1 MPATRL
7 TMASVLVG
15 RETGITP
22 PLPGGPGGTIRGGSS
37 GLCCMR
43 THATGDLFSPRSR
56 ASAESRKRRRS
67 RSGWFG
73 EYPLRNPP
81 RMEEGILRIPSMTVM
96 ASETIRRRLR
106 EVPDSPGVYLLRDTR
121 EQVIYVGKALR
132 LRDRLRAYFTTGYGQ
147 TARTAELVQRVYDFE
162 FVKTANEVEALVLEN
177 NLIKH
182 YRPRFNIRLKDDK
195 NYLYLKLPVTEE
207 YPRVHYTRRVLD
219 DGALY
224 FGPYTSAQSLRS
236 TVKSIRQLLP
246 FRTCSEDIF
255 KQGKVC
261 LDFHIKR
268 CPGPCERRISSE
280 DYKARI
286 NEVALFME
294 GRSDL
299 LVRELHERMDSAAG
313 RLDFENAARYRDQLQ
328 SIERIADRQKVLTR
342 GRDDQ
347 DIVAYARSGNDV
359 FVEVAYVRQSKMVGH
374 DGHALDGAGDAT
386 EPELL
391 RGFMLQ
397 YYSSATHVPRSVIL
411 PGPVEEPELIKG
423 WLSEKRGRPVEVDVP
438 QRGRLR
444 ALVTQL
450 GETAKQEL
458 EQIRIQ
464 ADYDRSRTEPMLA
477 ALAEALDLE
486 SPPKRIE
493 CYDISN
499 IQGDS
504 AVGSMVVFE
513 DGRPRNDHYR
523 HFRIKYVPGP
533 NDFAMLQEVLRRRLE
548 RLESA
553 QRREEVGSIGDRSFT
568 SRPGLI
574 LIDGGKSQLSA
585 ALEVTEAAGY
595 ADIPTFA
602 LAKEREE
609 IFAPG
614 RAEPIVQERNSPGM
628 FLVQRIRDEA
638 HRFAIT
644 HHRKVRARKALTSPL
659 DSVEGIG
666 PARKRALLR
675 HFGSVQAIRE
685 APVGEI
691 VKLGIHER
699 LAVRLKETL

>member
-1 MPATRL
+1 
-7 TMASVLVG
+7 MAVSLE
-15 RETGITP
+15 ETI
-22 PLPGGPGGTIRGGSS
+22 
-37 GLCCMR
+37 
-43 THATGDLFSPRSR
+43 
-56 ASAESRKRRRS
+56 KRR
-67 RSGWFG
+67 
-73 EYPLRNPP
+73 LQ
-81 RMEEGILRIPSMTVM
+81 
-96 ASETIRRRLR
+96 A
-106 EVPDSPGVYLLRDTR
+106 VPDSPGVYMFRDKKT
-121 EQVIYVGKALR
+121 QVIYVGKALR
-132 LRDRLRAYFTTGYGQ
+132 LRDRLRSYFTPGYADAG
-147 TARTAELVQRVYDFE
+147 RIAELMQRAVDFE
-162 FVKTANEVEALVLEN
+162 FVTTANEVEALVLEN
-177 NLIKH
+177 NLIKN

-207 YPRVHYTRRVLD
+207 FPRVHYSRRVQK

-246 FRTCSEDIF
+246 FRTCSDEIF
-255 KQGKVC
+255 RQHKVC
-261 LDFHIKR
+261 LDFHIRR
-268 CPGPCERRISSE
+268 CPGPCEGRISSE
-280 DYKARI
+280 DYKKRI

-299 LVRELHERMDSAAG
+299 LVRELRERMQSSAD

-328 SIERIADRQKVLTR
+328 SIERIADRQRVLTR
-342 GRDDQ
+342 ARDDE
-347 DIVAYARSGNDV
+347 DILAYARSGNDV
-359 FVEVAYVRQSKMVGH
+359 FVEVAYVRQGKMVGH
-374 DGHALDGAGDAT
+374 DGHALDGAGDAS

-397 YYSSATHVPRSVIL
+397 YYSSATHVPRTVII
-411 PGPVEEPELIKG
+411 PGPVDEPELMAG
-423 WLSEKRGRPVEVDVP
+423 WLSEKRGGPVAIEVP
-438 QRGRLR
+438 ARGRKR
-444 ALVTQL
+444 GLVTQL
-450 GETAKQEL
+450 AETAKQEL

-477 ALAEALDLE
+477 GLAEALDLE
-486 SPPKRIE
+486 TAPKRIE

-523 HFRIKYVPGP
+523 HFRIKFTPGP

-548 RLESA
+548 RLESS
-553 QRREEVGSIGDRSFT
+553 QRREDSDAVGDRSFT
-568 SRPGLI
+568 SRPDLI
-574 LIDGGKSQLSA
+574 LIDGGKGQLSA
-585 ALEVTEAAGY
+585 ALEVLEETDY
-595 ADIPTFA
+595 ADIATFA

-614 RAEPIVQERNSPGM
+614 RAEPIVLERNSPAM

-685 APVGEI
+685 APVEEI
-691 VKLGIHER
+691 VKLGIPER

>member
-1 MPATRL
+1 
-7 TMASVLVG
+7 MAVTLE
-15 RETGITP
+15 ETI
-22 PLPGGPGGTIRGGSS
+22 
-37 GLCCMR
+37 
-43 THATGDLFSPRSR
+43 
-56 ASAESRKRRRS
+56 KRR
-67 RSGWFG
+67 
-73 EYPLRNPP
+73 LQ
-81 RMEEGILRIPSMTVM
+81 
-96 ASETIRRRLR
+96 A
-106 EVPDSPGVYLLRDTR
+106 VPDSPGVYLFRDKRT
-121 EQVIYVGKALR
+121 QVIYVGKALR
-132 LRDRLRAYFTTGYGQ
+132 LRDRLRSYFTPGYAP
-147 TARTAELVQRVYDFE
+147 TAQVAELIRKAHDFE
-162 FVKTANEVEALVLEN
+162 FVTTANEVEALVLEN
-177 NLIKH
+177 DFIKN
-182 YRPRFNIRLKDDK
+182 YRPRYNIRLKDDK

-207 YPRVHYTRRVLD
+207 FPRVHYSRRVQK

-246 FRTCSEDIF
+246 FRTCSDEIF

-294 GRSDL
+294 GRSDQ
-299 LVRELHERMDSAAG
+299 LVRELRGRMEAAAT
-313 RLDFENAARYRDQLQ
+313 RLDFENAARYRDQLH
-328 SIERIADRQKVLTR
+328 SIERIADRQKVLVH

-347 DIVAYARSGNDV
+347 DIVAYARNGSDV
-359 FVEVAYVRQSKMVGH
+359 YVEVAYIRQGKMVGH
-374 DGHALDGAGDAT
+374 DGHPLDGAADAA

-391 RGFMLQ
+391 RGFLLQ
-397 YYSSATHVPRSVIL
+397 YYSSATHVPRTVIL
-411 PGPVEEPELIKG
+411 PGSVEEPELITG
-423 WLSEKRGRPVEVDVP
+423 WLSQKRGGPVAFEIP
-438 QRGRLR
+438 QRGRKR

-450 GETAKQEL
+450 SETATQEL
-458 EQIRIQ
+458 QQQRIQ

-486 SPPKRIE
+486 TTPKRIE

-553 QRREEVGSIGDRSFT
+553 QRREDAEVVGDRSFT
-568 SRPGLI
+568 SRPDLI
-574 LIDGGKSQLSA
+574 LIDGGRGQLSA
-585 ALEVTEAAGY
+585 ALEVLEEAGF

-609 IFAPG
+609 IFAPD
-614 RAEPIVQERNSPGM
+614 RVDPIVQERNSPGM

-675 HFGSVQAIRE
+675 HFGSVQAIRD
-685 APVGEI
+685 APVDEI
-691 VKLGIHER
+691 VKLGIPER

>member
-1 MPATRL
+1 
-7 TMASVLVG
+7 MAVSLE
-15 RETGITP
+15 ETI
-22 PLPGGPGGTIRGGSS
+22 
-37 GLCCMR
+37 
-43 THATGDLFSPRSR
+43 
-56 ASAESRKRRRS
+56 KRR
-67 RSGWFG
+67 
-73 EYPLRNPP
+73 LQ
-81 RMEEGILRIPSMTVM
+81 
-96 ASETIRRRLR
+96 A
-106 EVPDSPGVYLLRDTR
+106 VPDTPGVYLFRDNR
-121 EQVIYVGKALR
+121 SQVIYVGKALR
-132 LRDRLRAYFTTGYGQ
+132 LRDRLRSYFTPGYAP
-147 TARTAELVQRVYDFE
+147 TAQVAELIRKAHDFE
-162 FVKTANEVEALVLEN
+162 FVTTANEVEALVLEN
-177 NLIKH
+177 DFIKN
-182 YRPRFNIRLKDDK
+182 YRPRYNIRLKDDK
-195 NYLYLKLPVTEE
+195 NYLYLKVPVTEE
-207 YPRVHYTRRVLD
+207 FPRVHYSRRVQK

-224 FGPYTSAQSLRS
+224 FGPYTSALSLRS

-246 FRTCSEDIF
+246 FRTCSDEIF

-299 LVRELHERMDSAAG
+299 LGRELRERMEAAAD
-313 RLDFENAARYRDQLQ
+313 RLDFENAARYRDQLH
-328 SIERIADRQKVLTR
+328 SIERIADRQKVLTHS
-342 GRDDQ
+342 RDDE

-359 FVEVAYVRQSKMVGH
+359 YVEVAYIRQGKMVGH
-374 DGHALDGAGDAT
+374 DGHPLEGANDAT
-386 EPELL
+386 EPEIL
-391 RGFMLQ
+391 RGFLQQ
-397 YYSSATHVPRSVIL
+397 YYSSATHVPRTVIL
-411 PGPVEEPELIKG
+411 PGQVEEPELIAN
-423 WLSEKRGRPVEVDVP
+423 WLSEKRGGPVAIDVP
-438 QRGRLR
+438 QRGRR
-444 ALVTQL
+444 RGLVTQL
-450 GETAKQEL
+450 AETATQEL
-458 EQIRIQ
+458 QQLRIQ

-477 ALAEALDLE
+477 ALAEALGLE
-486 SPPKRIE
+486 EPPKRIE

-533 NDFAMLQEVLRRRLE
+533 NDFAMLQEVLGRRLE

-553 QRREEVGSIGDRSFT
+553 QRREDAEVVGDRSFT
-568 SRPGLI
+568 AKPDLI
-574 LIDGGKSQLSA
+574 LIDGGKGQLSA
-585 ALEVTEAAGY
+585 AMEVLESSGF

-609 IFAPG
+609 IFAPD

-644 HHRKVRARKALTSPL
+644 HHRKVRAKKALTSPL

-685 APVGEI
+685 AAVEDI
-691 VKLGIHER
+691 VKLGIPER

>member
-1 MPATRL
+1 
-7 TMASVLVG
+7 MAVTL
-15 RETGITP
+15 ED
-22 PLPGGPGGTIRGGSS
+22 TI
-37 GLCCMR
+37 
-43 THATGDLFSPRSR
+43 
-56 ASAESRKRRRS
+56 KRR
-67 RSGWFG
+67 
-73 EYPLRNPP
+73 LQ
-81 RMEEGILRIPSMTVM
+81 
-96 ASETIRRRLR
+96 A
-106 EVPDSPGVYLLRDTR
+106 VPDSPGVYMFRDNKS
-121 EQVIYVGKALR
+121 QVIYVGKALR
-132 LRDRLRAYFTTGYGQ
+132 LRDRLRSYFTPGYAD
-147 TARTAELVQRVYDFE
+147 TARVSELIRRANDFE
-162 FVKTANEVEALVLEN
+162 FVTTANEVEALVLEN
-177 NLIKH
+177 NLIKN

-195 NYLYLKLPVTEE
+195 NYLYLKLPVTEAF
-207 YPRVHYTRRVLD
+207 PRVHYSRRVQN

-224 FGPYTSAQSLRS
+224 FGPYTSALSLRS

-246 FRTCSEDIF
+246 FRTCSDEIF

-299 LVRELHERMDSAAG
+299 LGRELEDRMESAAD

-359 FVEVAYVRQSKMVGH
+359 YVEVAYIRQGKMVGH

-423 WLSEKRGRPVEVDVP
+423 WLSEKRGRPVEIEVP

-523 HFRIKYVPGP
+523 HFRIKFAPGP
-533 NDFAMLQEVLRRRLE
+533 NDFAMLQEVLHRRLE

-553 QRREEVGSIGDRSFT
+553 QRREEAESVGDRSFT
-568 SRPGLI
+568 SRPDLI
-574 LIDGGKSQLSA
+574 LIDGGKGQLSA
-585 ALEVTEAAGY
+585 ALEVMEAAGY

-685 APVGEI
+685 APVDEI
-691 VKLGIHER
+691 VKLGIPER
-699 LAVRLKETL
+699 LAARLKETL

>member
-1 MPATRL
+1 MAISLEAT
-7 TMASVLVG
+7 
-15 RETGITP
+15 I
-22 PLPGGPGGTIRGGSS
+22 
-37 GLCCMR
+37 
-43 THATGDLFSPRSR
+43 
-56 ASAESRKRRRS
+56 KRR
-67 RSGWFG
+67 
-73 EYPLRNPP
+73 LQ
-81 RMEEGILRIPSMTVM
+81 
-96 ASETIRRRLR
+96 A
-106 EVPDSPGVYLLRDTR
+106 VPESPGVYLFRDNR
-121 EQVIYVGKALR
+121 SQVIYVGKALR
-132 LRDRLRAYFTTGYGQ
+132 LRDRLRSYFTPGYAP
-147 TARTAELVQRVYDFE
+147 TAQVAELIRKANDFE
-162 FVKTANEVEALVLEN
+162 FVTTANEVEALVLEN
-177 NLIKH
+177 NLIKN
-182 YRPRFNIRLKDDK
+182 YRPRYNIRLKDDK

-207 YPRVHYTRRVLD
+207 FPRVHYSRRVQN

-224 FGPYTSAQSLRS
+224 FGPYTSALSLRS

-246 FRTCSEDIF
+246 FRTCSDEIF

-286 NEVALFME
+286 HEVALFME
-294 GRSDL
+294 GRSDI
-299 LVRELHERMDSAAG
+299 LVRELQERMETSAA

-328 SIERIADRQKVLTR
+328 SIERIADRQRVLTR

-347 DIVAYARSGNDV
+347 DILAYARSGNDV
-359 FVEVAYVRQSKMVGH
+359 FVEVAYVRQGKMVGH
-374 DGHALDGAGDAT
+374 DGHALDGAADAS

-397 YYSSATHVPRSVIL
+397 YYSSATHVPRTVIL
-411 PGPVEEPELIKG
+411 PGPAEEPDLLIG
-423 WLSEKRGRPVEVDVP
+423 WLSEKRGGPVTLEIP
-438 QRGRLR
+438 QRGRKR
-444 ALVTQL
+444 GLVTQL
-450 GETAKQEL
+450 AETAKQEL
-458 EQIRIQ
+458 KQLRIQ

-477 ALAEALDLE
+477 ALAQALDLE

-504 AVGSMVVFE
+504 AVGAMVVFE

-553 QRREEVGSIGDRSFT
+553 QRREEADIVGDRSFT
-568 SRPGLI
+568 TRPDLI
-574 LIDGGKSQLSA
+574 LIDGGKGQLSA
-585 ALEVTEAAGY
+585 ALEVMESAGY

-614 RAEPIVQERNSPGM
+614 RAEPIVQEHNSPGM

-685 APVGEI
+685 APVDEI
-691 VKLGIHER
+691 VKLGIPER
-699 LAVRLKETL
+699 LAARLKETL

>member
-1 MPATRL
+1 VFL
-7 TMASVLVG
+7 QSISVAVSL
-15 RETGITP
+15 E
-22 PLPGGPGGTIRGGSS
+22 
-37 GLCCMR
+37 
-43 THATGDLFSPRSR
+43 D
-56 ASAESRKRRRS
+56 
-67 RSGWFG
+67 
-73 EYPLRNPP
+73 
-81 RMEEGILRIPSMTVM
+81 TVK
-96 ASETIRRRLR
+96 RRLR
-106 EVPDSPGVYLLRDTR
+106 AVPDGPGVYLFRDQR
-121 EQVIYVGKALR
+121 SQVIYVGKALR
-132 LRDRLRAYFTTGYGQ
+132 LRDRLRQYFNPGYAQ
-147 TARTAELVQRVYDFE
+147 TARVAELVRKATDFD
-162 FVKTANEVEALVLEN
+162 FVTTANEVEALVLEC
-177 NLIKH
+177 NLIKN

-195 NYLYLKLPVTEE
+195 NYLYLKLPVNEE
-207 YPRVHYTRRVLD
+207 FPRVHYSRRVQN
-219 DGALY
+219 DGARY
-224 FGPYTSAQSLRS
+224 FGPYTSAQSLRG

-246 FRTCSEDIF
+246 FRTCSDEIF

-286 NEVALFME
+286 SEVALFME

-299 LVRELHERMDSAAG
+299 LVRELKDRMEGSAN

-328 SIERIADRQKVLTR
+328 SIERIADRQKVLTH

-347 DIVAYARSGNDV
+347 DLVAYARHGGEV
-359 FVEVAYVRQSKMVGH
+359 FVEVAYVRQGKMVGH
-374 DGHALDGAGDAT
+374 DGHALDGAGEAT
-386 EPELL
+386 EAELL
-391 RGFMLQ
+391 RGFVLQ
-397 YYSSATHVPRSVIL
+397 YYASATHVPREVIL
-411 PGPVEEPELIKG
+411 PGPVDEPDLLAG
-423 WLSEKRGRPVEVDVP
+423 WLSQKRGGPVTIAVP
-438 QRGRLR
+438 QRGRKR
-444 ALVTQL
+444 ALVQQL
-450 GETAKQEL
+450 AETAAQEL
-458 EQIRIQ
+458 EQLRIQ

-486 SPPKRIE
+486 TPPKRIE

-499 IQGDS
+499 LQGDS
-504 AVGSMVVFE
+504 AVGAMVVFE

-523 HFRIKYVPGP
+523 HFKIKFVPGP

-553 QRREEVGSIGDRSFT
+553 QRREDADVVGDRSFT
-568 SRPGLI
+568 SRPDLI
-574 LIDGGKSQLSA
+574 LIDGGRGQLSA
-585 ALEVTEAAGY
+585 ALEVLESAGY

-644 HHRKVRARKALTSPL
+644 HHRKVRSRKALTSPL

-666 PARKRALLR
+666 PARKRILLR

-685 APVGEI
+685 APVEDI
-691 VKLGIHER
+691 VKLGVPER
-699 LAVRLKETL
+699 LAKRLKESL

>member
-1 MPATRL
+1 M
-7 TMASVLVG
+7 SVTLEDTV
-15 RETGITP
+15 
-22 PLPGGPGGTIRGGSS
+22 
-37 GLCCMR
+37 
-43 THATGDLFSPRSR
+43 
-56 ASAESRKRRRS
+56 KRR
-67 RSGWFG
+67 
-73 EYPLRNPP
+73 LQ
-81 RMEEGILRIPSMTVM
+81 
-96 ASETIRRRLR
+96 A
-106 EVPDSPGVYLLRDTR
+106 VPESPGVYLFRDKRT
-121 EQVIYVGKALR
+121 QVIYVGKALR
-132 LRDRLRAYFTTGYGQ
+132 LRDRLRSYFTPGYATGHI
-147 TARTAELVQRVYDFE
+147 AEMLERATDFE
-162 FVKTANEVEALVLEN
+162 FVTTANEVEALVLEN
-177 NLIKH
+177 NLIKN

-207 YPRVHYTRRVLD
+207 FPRVHYSRRVQK

-246 FRTCSEDIF
+246 FRTCSDEIF

-299 LVRELHERMDSAAG
+299 LVRELRQRMDTAANK
-313 RLDFENAARYRDQLQ
+313 LDFENAARYRDQLH
-328 SIERIADRQKVLTR
+328 SIERIADRQKVQAR
-342 GRDDQ
+342 SRDDQ
-347 DIVAYARSGNDV
+347 DIVAYARSGAEV
-359 FVEVAYVRQSKMVGH
+359 FVEVAYIRQGKMVGH
-374 DGHALDGAGDAT
+374 DGHALDGAADAS

-397 YYSSATHVPRSVIL
+397 YYSSATHVPRSVVL
-411 PGPVEEPELIKG
+411 PGVIEEPELITG
-423 WLSEKRGRPVEVDVP
+423 WLTEKRGGPVDLEVP
-438 QRGRLR
+438 QRGRKR
-444 ALVTQL
+444 ALVAQL
-450 GETAKQEL
+450 AETAKQEL
-458 EQIRIQ
+458 EQLRIQ
-464 ADYDRSRTEPMLA
+464 ADYDRSRTEPMLQ

-486 SPPKRIE
+486 TPPKRIE

-523 HFRIKYVPGP
+523 HFRIRLTPGP

-553 QRREEVGSIGDRSFT
+553 QRREDSDAVGDRSFT
-568 SRPGLI
+568 SRPDLI
-574 LIDGGKSQLSA
+574 LIDGGKGQLSA
-585 ALEVTEAAGY
+585 ALEVMEDAGY

-685 APVGEI
+685 APVDEI
-691 VKLGIHER
+691 VKLGIPER

>member
-1 MPATRL
+1 MAATL
-7 TMASVLVG
+7 EDA
-15 RETGITP
+15 
-22 PLPGGPGGTIRGGSS
+22 
-37 GLCCMR
+37 
-43 THATGDLFSPRSR
+43 
-56 ASAESRKRRRS
+56 
-67 RSGWFG
+67 
-73 EYPLRNPP
+73 
-81 RMEEGILRIPSMTVM
+81 
-96 ASETIRRRLR
+96 IRRRLQA
-106 EVPDSPGVYLLRDTR
+106 VPDTPGVYLFRDKKT
-121 EQVIYVGKALR
+121 QVIYVGKALR
-132 LRDRLRAYFTTGYGQ
+132 LRDRLRSYFTPGYADTG
-147 TARTAELVQRVYDFE
+147 RVAELMQRATDFD
-162 FVKTANEVEALVLEN
+162 FITTANEVEALVLEN
-177 NLIKH
+177 SLIKN

-207 YPRVHYTRRVLD
+207 FPRIHYSRRVQN

-246 FRTCSEDIF
+246 FRTCSDEIF

-299 LVRELHERMDSAAG
+299 LVRELQDRMDSAAG
-313 RLDFENAARYRDQLQ
+313 RLDFENAARYRDQLH

-359 FVEVAYVRQSKMVGH
+359 YVEVAYVRQGKMVGH
-374 DGHALDGAGDAT
+374 DGHALEGAGDVGEA
-386 EPELL
+386 ELL

-397 YYSSATHVPRSVIL
+397 YYSSATHVPRTVIL
-411 PGPVEEPELIKG
+411 PGSVEEPELITG
-423 WLSEKRGRPVEVDVP
+423 WLTEKRGRPVTLEVP
-438 QRGRLR
+438 LRGRKR
-444 ALVTQL
+444 GLVTQL
-450 GETAKQEL
+450 AETAKQEL
-458 EQIRIQ
+458 EQLRIQ

-504 AVGSMVVFE
+504 AVGSMVVFV

-523 HFRIKYVPGP
+523 HFRIKFTPGP

-553 QRREEVGSIGDRSFT
+553 QRREESDIVGDPSFT
-568 SRPGLI
+568 SRPDLI
-574 LIDGGKSQLSA
+574 LIDGGRGQLSA
-585 ALEVTEAAGY
+585 ALEVLESAGY

-644 HHRKVRARKALTSPL
+644 HHRKVRSRKALTSPL

-685 APVGEI
+685 APVDEI
-691 VKLGIHER
+691 VRLGIPER
-699 LAVRLKETL
+699 LAARLKETL

>member
-1 MPATRL
+1 
-7 TMASVLVG
+7 MAVTQ
-15 RETGITP
+15 EDAI
-22 PLPGGPGGTIRGGSS
+22 
-37 GLCCMR
+37 
-43 THATGDLFSPRSR
+43 
-56 ASAESRKRRRS
+56 K
-67 RSGWFG
+67 
-73 EYPLRNPP
+73 
-81 RMEEGILRIPSMTVM
+81 
-96 ASETIRRRLR
+96 RRLR
-106 EVPDSPGVYLLRDTR
+106 AVPDGPGVYLFRDHRT
-121 EQVIYVGKALR
+121 QVIYVGKALR
-132 LRDRLRAYFTTGYGQ
+132 LRDRLRSYFTPGYAE
-147 TARTAELVQRVYDFE
+147 TARVSELVRKIHDFE
-162 FVKTANEVEALVLEN
+162 FVTTANEVEALVLEN
-177 NLIKH
+177 NLIKN
-182 YRPRFNIRLKDDK
+182 YKPRFNIRLKDDK

-207 YPRVHYTRRVLD
+207 YPRVHYSRRVLK

-224 FGPYTSAQSLRS
+224 FGPYTSAQSLRG

-246 FRTCSEDIF
+246 FRTCSDEIF

-268 CPGPCERRISSE
+268 CPGPCERRISAE

-286 NEVALFME
+286 HEVALFME
-294 GRSDL
+294 GRSDV
-299 LVRELHERMDSAAG
+299 LVNELKDRMDRASG

-328 SIERIADRQKVLTR
+328 SIERIADRQKVVVQ

-347 DIVAYARSGNDV
+347 DIVAYAHTGDQV
-359 FVEVAYVRQSKMVGH
+359 FVEVAYIRQGKMVGH
-374 DGHALDGAGDAT
+374 DGHALEGAGDAT
-386 EPELL
+386 QPELL
-391 RGFMLQ
+391 RGFLLQ
-397 YYSSATHVPRSVIL
+397 YYESATHVPRTVIV
-411 PGPVEEPELIKG
+411 PGAVEEPELLTS
-423 WLSEKRGRPVEVDVP
+423 WLTMKRGGPVTIEMP
-438 QRGRLR
+438 QRGRKR

-450 GETAKQEL
+450 AETAAQEL
-458 EQIRIQ
+458 EQLRIQ
-464 ADYDRSRTEPMLA
+464 IDYDRSRTEPMLA

-504 AVGSMVVFE
+504 AVGAMVVFE

-523 HFRIKYVPGP
+523 HFKIKFVPGP

-548 RLESA
+548 RLESF
-553 QRREEVGSIGDRSFT
+553 QRREDADVVGDRSFT
-568 SRPGLI
+568 SRPDLI
-574 LIDGGKSQLSA
+574 LIDGGKGQLSA
-585 ALEVTEAAGY
+585 ALEVLESAGY

-614 RAEPIVQERNSPGM
+614 RSEPIVQERNSPGM

-685 APVGEI
+685 APVEDI
-691 VKLGIHER
+691 VALGVPER
-699 LAVRLKETL
+699 LAKRLKETL

>member
-1 MPATRL
+1 VAITQE
-7 TMASVLVG
+7 
-15 RETGITP
+15 ETV
-22 PLPGGPGGTIRGGSS
+22 
-37 GLCCMR
+37 
-43 THATGDLFSPRSR
+43 
-56 ASAESRKRRRS
+56 K
-67 RSGWFG
+67 
-73 EYPLRNPP
+73 
-81 RMEEGILRIPSMTVM
+81 
-96 ASETIRRRLR
+96 RRLR
-106 EVPDSPGVYLLRDTR
+106 AVPDGPGVYLFRDNR
-121 EQVIYVGKALR
+121 AQVIYVGKALR
-132 LRDRLRAYFTTGYGQ
+132 LRDRLRSYFTPGYAETGRV
-147 TARTAELVQRVYDFE
+147 ADLVRRVYDFE
-162 FVKTANEVEALVLEN
+162 FVTTANEVEALVLEC
-177 NLIKH
+177 NLIKN

-207 YPRVHYTRRVLD
+207 FPRVHYSRRVQK

-224 FGPYTSAQSLRS
+224 FGPYTSAQSLRG

-246 FRTCSEDIF
+246 FRTCSDEIF
-255 KQGKVC
+255 RQGKVC

-286 NEVALFME
+286 HEVALFME
-294 GRSDL
+294 GRSDV
-299 LVRELHERMDSAAG
+299 LVHELKDRMDSSAG

-347 DIVAYARSGNDV
+347 DLVAYARSGSEV
-359 FVEVAYVRQSKMVGH
+359 FVEVAYVRQGKMVGH
-374 DGHALDGAGDAT
+374 DGHPLDGAGDAV
-386 EPELL
+386 ESELL
-391 RGFMLQ
+391 RGFLLQ
-397 YYSSATHVPRSVIL
+397 YYASATHIPRSIIL
-411 PGPVEEPELIKG
+411 PGAVEEPELLTG
-423 WLSEKRGRPVEVDVP
+423 WLSERRGGPVVIEVP
-438 QRGRLR
+438 QRGRKR

-450 GETAKQEL
+450 AETAAQEL
-458 EQIRIQ
+458 EQMRIQ

-504 AVGSMVVFE
+504 AVGAMVVFE

-523 HFRIKYVPGP
+523 HFKIKFVPGP

-553 QRREEVGSIGDRSFT
+553 QRREDAEVVGDRSFT
-568 SRPGLI
+568 TRPDLI
-574 LIDGGKSQLSA
+574 LIDGGKGQLSA
-585 ALEVTEAAGY
+585 ALEVLESAGF

-609 IFAPG
+609 IFAPN
-614 RAEPIVQERNSPGM
+614 RSEPIVQERNSPGM

-675 HFGSVQAIRE
+675 HFGSVQAIRDAAVE
-685 APVGEI
+685 DI
-691 VKLGIHER
+691 VALGVPER
-699 LAVRLKETL
+699 LAKRLKETL

>member
-1 MPATRL
+1 MPT
-7 TMASVLVG
+7 
-15 RETGITP
+15 TGGIST
-22 PLPGGPGGTIRGGSS
+22 LPTIDRVAVSQ
-37 GLCCMR
+37 
-43 THATGDLFSPRSR
+43 
-56 ASAESRKRRRS
+56 
-67 RSGWFG
+67 
-73 EYPLRNPP
+73 
-81 RMEEGILRIPSMTVM
+81 EEAVK
-96 ASETIRRRLR
+96 RRLR
-106 EVPDSPGVYLLRDTR
+106 AVPDTPGVYLFRDTR
-121 EQVIYVGKALR
+121 AQVIYVGKALR
-132 LRDRLRAYFTTGYGQ
+132 LRDRLRSYFTTGYGE
-147 TARTAELVQRVYDFE
+147 TSRVSELVRKIYDFE
-162 FVKTANEVEALVLEN
+162 FVTTANEVEALVLEC
-177 NLIKH
+177 NLIKN

-195 NYLYLKLPVTEE
+195 NYLYLKLPVAED
-207 YPRVHYTRRVLD
+207 YPRVHYSRRVQK

-224 FGPYTSAQSLRS
+224 FGPYTSAQSLRG

-246 FRTCSEDIF
+246 FRTCSDEIF

-268 CPGPCERRISSE
+268 CPGPCERRISAE
-280 DYKARI
+280 DYKARVQ
-286 NEVALFME
+286 EVALFME
-294 GRSDL
+294 GRSDV
-299 LVRELHERMDSAAG
+299 LVRELHGRMEGAAE

-342 GRDDQ
+342 SRDDQ
-347 DIVAYARSGNDV
+347 DLIAYARRGGEV
-359 FVEVAYVRQSKMVGH
+359 FVEVAYVRQGKMVGH
-374 DGHALDGAGDAT
+374 DGHPLDGAGEAS
-386 EPELL
+386 EAELL
-391 RGFMLQ
+391 RGFVLQ
-397 YYSSATHVPRSVIL
+397 YYASATHVPRAVIL
-411 PGPVEEPELIKG
+411 PGPLEDSELMTG
-423 WLSEKRGRPVEVDVP
+423 WLSQRRGGPVNIEVP
-438 QRGRLR
+438 QRGRKR

-450 GETAKQEL
+450 AETAAQEL
-458 EQIRIQ
+458 EQLRIQ

-486 SPPKRIE
+486 TPPKRIE

-504 AVGSMVVFE
+504 AVGAMVVFE

-523 HFRIKYVPGP
+523 HFKIKFVPGP

-553 QRREEVGSIGDRSFT
+553 QRREEADVVGDRSFT
-568 SRPGLI
+568 SRPDLI
-574 LIDGGKSQLSA
+574 LIDGGKGQLSA
-585 ALEVTEAAGY
+585 ALEVLESAGY
-595 ADIPTFA
+595 ADIPTFS

-614 RAEPIVQERNSPGM
+614 RPDPIVQEKNSPGM

-644 HHRKVRARKALTSPL
+644 HHRKVRSRKALTSPL

-685 APVGEI
+685 APVEDI
-691 VKLGIHER
+691 VALGIPER
-699 LAVRLKETL
+699 LAKRLKESL

>member
-1 MPATRL
+1 
-7 TMASVLVG
+7 MAVSLE
-15 RETGITP
+15 ETI
-22 PLPGGPGGTIRGGSS
+22 
-37 GLCCMR
+37 
-43 THATGDLFSPRSR
+43 
-56 ASAESRKRRRS
+56 KRR
-67 RSGWFG
+67 
-73 EYPLRNPP
+73 LQ
-81 RMEEGILRIPSMTVM
+81 
-96 ASETIRRRLR
+96 A
-106 EVPDSPGVYLLRDTR
+106 VPDSPGVYMFRDSKT
-121 EQVIYVGKALR
+121 QVIYVGKALR
-132 LRDRLRAYFTTGYGQ
+132 LRDRLRSYFTPGYAE
-147 TARTAELVQRVYDFE
+147 TARVSELIRRATDFE
-162 FVKTANEVEALVLEN
+162 FVTTANEVEALVLEN
-177 NLIKH
+177 NLIKN

-195 NYLYLKLPVTEE
+195 NYLYLKLPVTEAF
-207 YPRVHYTRRVLD
+207 PRVHYSRRVQN
-219 DGALY
+219 DGAQY

-246 FRTCSEDIF
+246 FRTCSDEIF

-286 NEVALFME
+286 NEVGLFME

-299 LVRELHERMDSAAG
+299 LVRELHDRMETSAA
-313 RLDFENAARYRDQLQ
+313 RLDFENTARYRDQLH

-359 FVEVAYVRQSKMVGH
+359 YVEVAYVRQSKMVGH
-374 DGHALDGAGDAT
+374 DGHALDGAGDAS

-397 YYSSATHVPRSVIL
+397 YYSSATHVPRTVIL
-411 PGPVEEPELIKG
+411 PGSVDEPELITD
-423 WLSEKRGRPVEVDVP
+423 WLSEKRGRPVDIQVP
-438 QRGRLR
+438 KRGRLR

-477 ALAEALDLE
+477 ALAEALDLD

-493 CYDISN
+493 GHAISN

-523 HFRIKYVPGP
+523 HFRIKFTPGP

-548 RLESA
+548 RLGSS
-553 QRREEVGSIGDRSFT
+553 QRREDAEGGRARSFT
-568 SRPGLI
+568 SPPGLI
-574 LIDGGKSQLSA
+574 LI
-585 ALEVTEAAGY
+585 
-595 ADIPTFA
+595 
-602 LAKEREE
+602 
-609 IFAPG
+609 
-614 RAEPIVQERNSPGM
+614 
-628 FLVQRIRDEA
+628 
-638 HRFAIT
+638 HR
-644 HHRKVRARKALTSPL
+644 RK
-659 DSVEGIG
+659 
-666 PARKRALLR
+666 
-675 HFGSVQAIRE
+675 GS
-685 APVGEI
+685 
-691 VKLGIHER
+691 
-699 LAVRLKETL
+699 